1 MAEAHPPATEAAPHE
16 GAAAPG
22 HNALTAAT
30 EDHGGSHAEPTAW
43 SFDAAG
49 WVSLAMLALFLLM
62 IWKRVPAAIGKAL
75 DKKIA
80 GIRQQL
86 DEAAQIRADAEALR
100 AEYEAK
106 AAGADAEIAL
116 LIERARNEAAGIV
129 SQAEKDAAV
138 LVENRA
144 RMAEDRIETAERAVL
159 NEVRAR
165 VAEVAA
171 AAAEKL
177 IRERLDAGAEKAMV
191 DTTIA
196 GLGRR

>member
-1 MAEAHPPATEAAPHE
+1 MAEAHPPATAAPHE

-22 HNALTAAT
+22 HNELTAAT
-30 EDHGGSHAEPTAW
+30 EDHGGGHAEPTAW
-43 SFDAAG
+43 GFDAAG

-62 IWKRVPAAIGKAL
+62 IWKRVPAAIGRAL

-165 VAEVAA
+165 VAEVAT
-171 AAAEKL
+171 AAAERL
-177 IRERLDAGAEKAMV
+177 IRERLDASADKSMV